1 MNKKASLQGFAVFE
15 LLVAAAIALI
25 VLVMGIIVYVG
36 SDRSFRFGQQAISS
50 EADLR
55 LAMDWV
61 TRDIRGA
68 EDITISGDTVTLEMP
83 SAVSSDDVVYVW
95 SGNQLTRNKGSSS
108 KVIVADI
115 IQFDISTGD
124 TVAITLS
131 SIKPRLNKA
140 HQLTSKVT
148 MRN

>member
-1 MNKKASLQGFAVFE
+1 MNKKTSVQGFAVFE
-15 LLVAAAIALI
+15 LLVASAVALI
-25 VLVMGIIVYVG
+25 VLVMGIIVFVG

-61 TRDIRGA
+61 RRDIRGA
-68 EDITISGDTVTLEMP
+68 EDIAISGNTVTLTMP
-83 SAVSSDDVVYVW
+83 PLVSLGNIVYIW
-95 SGNQLTRNKGSSS
+95 SGNQLTRSEGINS
-108 KVIVADI
+108 KVIVTDI
-115 IQFDISTGD
+115 TQFDISAGD
-124 TVAITLS
+124 TVAITLA
-131 SIKPRLNKA
+131 SIKPRLNKE